1 MLQGCLK
8 MEALPEKR
16 TKIQSKDISLS
27 LKEIVQENSVKLTT
41 DSDVEK
47 RSLAV
52 NTATNKNQSRF
63 SSLLTQ
69 SKKI

>member
-27 LKEIVQENSVKLTT
+27 LKEIVQENSIKLTT

-52 NTATNKNQSRF
+52 NTATNKNESRL